1 MRKSVHARVLAVL
14 VALAMALPAVAQESI
29 VVAVISDGPP
39 ERPVFQQQ
47 LYVSELL
54 ALTER
59 EFDITIRDF
68 EGNWNRQSIETQLDL
83 AYSDPNVDYILV
95 GGFIANQIAALRRD
109 FPKPTFLPLIL
120 DVNLLAGAADGDRS
134 GVPNLSYL
142 VAYAD
147 FQDDLDTLARLT
159 PYDKLALLYD
169 EEVARAIP
177 ELRESAYT
185 AVAERGVELVEV
197 THNGTDH
204 DLVSRVPPDTDAVFV
219 AGLPRM
225 PRDAYLRMIDGIN
238 AAGWPS
244 YSFAGVS
251 DVEAGVLA
259 TNSEP
264 RDINRQAR
272 LNALNMQAVFLGGR
286 AEDQT
291 IGTDL
296 NKRLTINMATARR
309 IGLSP
314 SFDVLSD
321 AILLNQDEEVTGEEL
336 GLADIARRA
345 IGENQILQA
354 EGLGVLAGEQ
364 EIFRARANLLPQL
377 DAGLSATQRND
388 SPGVEAGFLAER
400 STDSQVSLNQLLY
413 ADSAAANLSI
423 QKSLQM
429 SRESGLAELQL
440 DIVQA
445 ATTSYYTVLNAR
457 SQLVIEENNLRI
469 SRANLE
475 LAGNRVRLGTS
486 TRADVYRW
494 EAEVARAQIRTL
506 GARAGLN
513 RAWETLNRLLHRPM
527 GTRFAIA
534 DATFN
539 EPFALTRAE
548 FDELVQS
555 PADYARFSN
564 FFVRDA
570 LELAPEIDQLDAQ
583 IVAKRRDVT
592 SQRRSYWLPDFSVGG
607 SFTSN
612 LDQSGLG
619 AGEFAGQG
627 LDDWSV
633 GVQATLPLFTG
644 GLRKANV
651 SRANYELQQLL
662 TSRTAIAEL
671 VEEEIRNALHT
682 IQASYVQ
689 IDLAN
694 AAAESSRKNLE
705 VVSDAYARG
714 TVNVIQLL
722 DAQEAALGAAGGA
735 AEAFYGFFI
744 DVMALQRAV
753 GRYDF
758 LLPATEREA
767 IASEYMNRMSGN
779 ER

>member
-1 MRKSVHARVLAVL
+1 MRNSGFARVLAALFALL
-14 VALAMALPAVAQESI
+14 VGSVAFAQESI
-29 VVAVISDGPP
+29 TVAVISDGPP
-39 ERPVFQQQ
+39 ERPVFQQE

-59 EFDITIRDF
+59 EFNTSVREF
-68 EGNWNRQSIETQLDL
+68 AGNWSRATIEAALDR
-83 AYSDPNVDYILV
+83 AYSDPDVGYVLV
-95 GGFIANQIAALRRD
+95 SGFIANQITALRRE
-109 FPKPTFLPLIL
+109 FPKPTFLPILL

-134 GVPNLSYL
+134 GIPNLSYL

-147 FQDDLDTLARLT
+147 FTDDLDTLARLT

-169 EEVARAIP
+169 EEVAQAIP
-177 ELRESAYT
+177 ELRESAYA
-185 AVAERGVELVEV
+185 AVAERGVELLEV
-197 THNGTDH
+197 THNGVDH

-225 PRDAYLRMIDGIN
+225 PLDAYLRMIDGIN

-244 YSFAGVS
+244 YSFAGVA

-264 RDINRQAR
+264 SDITRQAR

-291 IGTDL
+291 IGADL
-296 NKRLTINMATARR
+296 NKQLTINMETARK

-314 SFDVLSD
+314 SFDVLND
-321 AILLNQDEEVTGEEL
+321 AILLNQDEEATGEEL
-336 GLADIARRA
+336 GLVAIARRA

-364 EIFRARANLLPQL
+364 EIYRARANLLPQI
-377 DAGLSATQRND
+377 DAGLSATRRND
-388 SPGVEAGFLAER
+388 SPSVQNGFLAEQ
-400 STDSQVSLNQLLY
+400 STDSQVTLNQLIY
-413 ADSAAANLSI
+413 ADSAAANLTI
-423 QKSLQM
+423 QRALQL
-429 SRESGLAELQL
+429 SRESVLAELQL

-445 ATTSYYTVLNAR
+445 ATSSYYTVLNAR
-457 SQLVIEENNLRI
+457 AQLRIEENNLRI

-475 LAGNRVRLGTS
+475 LAENRVRLGTS
-486 TRADVYRW
+486 TRSDVYRW
-494 EAEVARAQIRTL
+494 EAEVANAQIRTL
-506 GARAGLN
+506 SARAGLN

-527 GTRFAIA
+527 GTRFAVA
-534 DATFN
+534 EATFD
-539 EPFALTRAE
+539 EPFALSREE
-548 FDELVQS
+548 FDGLVQS

-583 IVAKRRDVT
+583 IVAKRRDVL
-592 SQRRSYWLPDFSVGG
+592 SQRRSFWLPDFSLGG
-607 SFTSN
+607 SYSSN
-612 LDQSGLG
+612 IDQSGLG

-651 SRANYELQQLL
+651 GRASYELQQLL
-662 TSRTAIAEL
+662 TSRTAISEL

-682 IQASYVQ
+682 IQASYAQ

-694 AAAESSRKNLE
+694 AAAESARRNLE
-705 VVSDAYARG
+705 LVSDAYARG

-722 DAQEAALGAAGGA
+722 DAQEAALDAAAGA
-735 AEAFYGFFI
+735 VEAFYGFFI

-758 LLPATEREA
+758 LLPLTEREA
-767 IASEYMNRMSGN
+767 IANEYMNKMSGSQP
-779 ER
+779 